1 MYCSIWFCKSCYK
14 RKRLVSFLGSMHA
27 WLLLYTC
34 YLYSYVFSWRSSQSF
49 KASWKVFAE
58 FQVSAGWFNTNYVF
72 RRKKKNNNQTTS
84 PSKEKNK
91 QKQQHLCSGEKKKKS
106 VAIILDQTMEKFS
119 LFWQLI
125 VFVFLYQQLTLISS
139 QEGGDKW
146 KLKLSIVGIKKLK

>member
-1 MYCSIWFCKSCYK
+1 MLQEEVFS
-14 RKRLVSFLGSMHA
+14 LSFLGSMHA

-34 YLYSYVFSWRSSQSF
+34 YLYSYVFSWRSLQSF

-72 RRKKKNNNQTTS
+72 RRKKNNTT
-84 PSKEKNK
+84 KQHHHQRKKTNK
-91 QKQQHLCSGEKKKKS
+91 QKQQHLCSGGKKS

-119 LFWQLI
+119 LFWQPV
-125 VFVFLYQQLTLISS
+125 VFVFLYQQLTFISS

>member
-1 MYCSIWFCKSCYK
+1 MRGCSSIHAICIATCSLGEVCRVLKPHEKCSQNFRSLLGDSTQTMYS
-14 RKRLVSFLGSMHA
+14 G
-27 WLLLYTC
+27 
-34 YLYSYVFSWRSSQSF
+34 
-49 KASWKVFAE
+49 E
-58 FQVSAGWFNTNYVF
+58 
-72 RRKKKNNNQTTS
+72 KKNNNQTTS

-139 QEGGDKW
+139 QEGGDK
-146 KLKLSIVGIKKLK
+146 